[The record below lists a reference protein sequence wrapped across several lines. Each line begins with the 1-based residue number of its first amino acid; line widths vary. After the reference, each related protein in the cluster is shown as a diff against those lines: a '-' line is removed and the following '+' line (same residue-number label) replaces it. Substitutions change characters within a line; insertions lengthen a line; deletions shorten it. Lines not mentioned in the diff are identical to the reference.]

1 MIYANSPPHKIGKII
16 NILHLDIDIHTLPL
30 IHRRLETTAIDDRF
44 GQRKPVQNDMHI
56 TLIGSRMDLIR
67 HVIGVIPLAL
77 VRQNRIDGQLMCV
90 LSRSTMSESEQAPGN
105 ERLVG
110 RYGGVKRYRD
120 ALLADRIVAYTRQQ
134 ASRQARQRAADTL
147 YVFQILRIANF
158 DRISANR

>member
-105 ERLVG
+105 ERL
-110 RYGGVKRYRD
+110 
-120 ALLADRIVAYTRQQ
+120 
-134 ASRQARQRAADTL
+134 AADTAASNGIVTHSSL
-147 YVFQILRIANF
+147 IA
-158 DRISANR
+158 S

>member
-120 ALLADRIVAYTRQQ
+120 ALLADRIVAYTP
-134 ASRQARQRAADTL
+134 ARLDNEPLIPDT
-147 YVFQILRIANF
+147 YFRFSALRISTVYLQT
-158 DRISANR
+158 DSSG

>member
-1 MIYANSPPHKIGKII
+1 
-16 NILHLDIDIHTLPL
+16 
-30 IHRRLETTAIDDRF
+30 
-44 GQRKPVQNDMHI
+44 MHI

-134 ASRQARQRAADTL
+134 ASRQARQRAADTR

>member
-1 MIYANSPPHKIGKII
+1 
-16 NILHLDIDIHTLPL
+16 
-30 IHRRLETTAIDDRF
+30 
-44 GQRKPVQNDMHI
+44 MHI

-120 ALLADRIVAYTRQQ
+120 ALLADRIVAYTP
-134 ASRQARQRAADTL
+134 ARLDNEPLIPDT
-147 YVFQILRIANF
+147 YFRFSALRISTVYLQT
-158 DRISANR
+158 DSSG

>member
-120 ALLADRIVAYTRQQ
+120 ALLADR
-134 ASRQARQRAADTL
+134 SKPPARLDNEPLIPDT
-147 YVFQILRIANF
+147 YFRFSALRISTVYLQT
-158 DRISANR
+158 DSSG